1 MMCWW
6 RRFPICGA
14 ILFIALPLMAEEGGG
29 EPKLSPIWDVLN
41 FVILAVLLG
50 YLIVKN
56 MGPMLVARSQQI
68 REGLAAGEKAKA
80 DADARAAAVQA
91 KLADLGQVIEQMRAS
106 SKEEREREAE
116 RIRRETEAEFTRI
129 KQHAEQEIGSA
140 GKLAR
145 LEVQRFAA
153 RLAIELA
160 EQKVRARMS
169 PQTQTDLLNNFI
181 GEIAGSTSHLG

>member
-1 MMCWW
+1 MRKSFFGLLLMV
-6 RRFPICGA
+6 G
-14 ILFIALPLMAEEGGG
+14 PLMAEEGGG

-68 REGLAAGEKAKA
+68 QEGLAAGEKAKA

-153 RLAIELA
+153 RLAIGLA